1 MDAALV
7 QLVRER
13 AGNLCEY
20 CQLPQ
25 ALSCV
30 PFEIDHIIARKHGGQ
45 TVAENLANSCFYCN
59 SFKSSNIAGLDS
71 LDGALTRLFHPRA
84 DRWPD
89 HFEWDGPSLRGRTAI
104 GRTTIQVLN
113 INAADCVL
121 LRAALIREGVFPP
134 PVDG

>member
-20 CQLPQ
+20 CRLPQ
-25 ALSCV
+25 TLSCV

-59 SFKSSNIAGLDS
+59 SSKGSNIAGLDS
-71 LDGALTRLFHPRA
+71 LDGALTRLYHPRT
-84 DRWPD
+84 DQWPD
-89 HFEWDGPSLRGRTAI
+89 HFEWEGPSLRGRTAI
-104 GRTTIQVLN
+104 GRTTVRVLN
-113 INAADCVL
+113 INAPDCVL
-121 LRAALIREGVFPP
+121 LRAALVREGAFPP
-134 PVDG
+134 IADG